1 MEIKERIDLYRQ
13 SLTEWERRRRD
24 ALVHEEECLGKMHA
38 CRGAIEALESL
49 LPATPIEDVINAA
62 ETGTELRIATDR

>member
-13 SLTEWERRRRD
+13 SLTEWERRRRA
-24 ALVHEEECLGKMHA
+24 ALEHADECLGKMHA

-49 LPATPIEDVINAA
+49 LPATPIEDVIEAA
-62 ETGTELRIATDR
+62 ENGTELRVAPDR